1 MHRHIHSVNGIQTPI
16 RTGVQQKEKK
26 ITLKNG
32 GSAEHTMQIG
42 LLNDIKGIKAIN

>member
-1 MHRHIHSVNGIQTPI
+1 MGYKHQFELVFNKR
-16 RTGVQQKEKK
+16 KKK